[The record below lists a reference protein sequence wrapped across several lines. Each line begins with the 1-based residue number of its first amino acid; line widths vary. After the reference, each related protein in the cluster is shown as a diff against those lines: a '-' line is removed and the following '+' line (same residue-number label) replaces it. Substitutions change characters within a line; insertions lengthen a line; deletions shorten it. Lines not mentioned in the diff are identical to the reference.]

1 MKCKD
6 LNVFTEETELDVI
19 TTIIDFSQFLRS
31 ICAVILHQH
40 HVTNLSVSTKPEI
53 NLPMKQNLII
63 REMDAILTKD

>member
-6 LNVFTEETELDVI
+6 LNVFTEETELDII
-19 TTIIDFSQFLRS
+19 TTIIDFSHFLRS
-31 ICAVILHQH
+31 ICAVILRLH

-53 NLPMKQNLII
+53 NLPMKQNLRI